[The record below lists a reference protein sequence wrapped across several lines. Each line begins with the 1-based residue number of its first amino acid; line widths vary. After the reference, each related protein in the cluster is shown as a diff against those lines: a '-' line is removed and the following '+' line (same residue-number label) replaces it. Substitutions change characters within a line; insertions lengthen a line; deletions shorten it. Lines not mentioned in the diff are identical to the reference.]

1 MIINLNKLRQSF
13 TSTVQNKIKEN
24 ILTTKTVSL
33 QETRTFTL
41 SNPSSVKSFLATRQ
55 EGIFGFEY
63 YNSLGTV
70 KNHFFT
76 ADQSH
81 INLPSTAPIILD
93 YTRNDIDCYYLTF
106 RNHSFAPFIFNY
118 QSNFWEVLTKYTRG
132 INKGGIYLQT
142 TFNPLLSD
150 KWKDDLYD
158 MYNAYL
164 DGITHPSTNQMLL
177 KWQYKIH
184 ELVKG
189 KRNPPIREFS
199 QKVEQNGYSVC
210 VRLIIKGNEIERKR
224 IKERIKLALSNLN
237 YINGFHFEEVK
248 NKPVFLENMQTRQFN
263 KKYSHQI
270 MCSSEMVGFFGGMSI
285 SETEEVKNVLMPKP
299 KIPIEQITEDVEIL
313 PSVNQKVFTE
323 SDKQTVDELTAAML
337 RVGLLKDAK
346 DMVVTEVREGTT
358 LKFVEFLRP
367 EYMYLNKI
375 KPRLPDIELE
385 MNVEGINISAGQEK
399 GTVCLSYPREN
410 RTFVDLGDIL
420 NSKEFNLYAN
430 QKTLPIILGV
440 DMNGNPMLYDL
451 VDLVHLLIAGTTG
464 SGKSEGVTSLLVTL
478 CWMLSPEE
486 LEFYLIDAK
495 KGVELGQFKHL
506 PHVKRFAPDFNK
518 AVSVLQYLV
527 KETAK
532 RYEKFEEV
540 GLRNIKQYNERFP
553 NDKMNYKVCV
563 IDEWAELI
571 MRNADVEELAVSIC
585 QLSRAAGIHLIMAT
599 QRPEKDVVR
608 GLIKDNMPAKIAFAC
623 SNDFHYRTVFGSSI
637 PPYRLIG
644 KGDGVINWAGNGI
657 NHPFVRFQGARNN
670 DEGIF
675 DEIIRKWGN
684 HEWEEAE
691 SEQQHEQDTEDQYED
706 VNEKFLLLKKVIC
719 ETGETRNR
727 QLRMAVGNQLTPNEI
742 SDYLQQLVDEGWLEK
757 NGNRFKL
764 KLTDIEREIY
774 LDSINEEE

>member
-76 ADQSH
+76 AEQSH

-118 QSNFWEVLTKYTRG
+118 QNNFWEVLTKYTRG
-132 INKGGIYLQT
+132 ADKGGIYLQT
-142 TFNPLLSD
+142 TFHPLLSD
-150 KWKDDLYD
+150 KWKDELYD

-184 ELVKG
+184 DFVKG

-210 VRLIIKGNEIERKR
+210 IRLIIQGNDLERKR

-270 MCSSEMVGFFGGMSI
+270 MCSSEMVGFFGGMSN
-285 SETEEVKNVLMPKP
+285 SETEEMKNVLMPKP
-299 KIPIEQITEDVEIL
+299 KIPIDLITEDVEIL
-313 PSVNQKVFTE
+313 PSVNPKVFTE
-323 SDKQTVDELTAAML
+323 SDKQTIDELTAAML
-337 RVGLLKDAK
+337 RSGLLKDAK

-367 EYMYLNKI
+367 EYLYLDKLKKRI
-375 KPRLPDIELE
+375 PEIQLD
-385 MNVEGINISAGQEK
+385 MNVEGMNIGSGQEK
-399 GTVCLSYPREN
+399 GTVCISYPREN

-420 NSKEFNLYAN
+420 HSKEFKL
-430 QKTLPIILGV
+430 KTNELSLPLIFGV
-440 DMNGNPMLYDL
+440 DMNGEPMLYDL

-464 SGKSEGVTSLLVTL
+464 SGKSEFVTSLLVTL
-478 CWMLSPEE
+478 GFILSPQE

-518 AVSVLQYLV
+518 AVSVLQFLV
-527 KETAK
+527 KETQK
-532 RYEKFEEV
+532 RYEKFEKV
-540 GLRNIKQYNERFP
+540 GLRNIKQYNAKYPE
-553 NDKMNYKVCV
+553 DKMNYKVCV
-563 IDEWAELI
+563 VDEWAELM
-571 MRNADVEELAVSIC
+571 MRNPDVEELAISIA
-585 QLSRAAGIHLIMAT
+585 QLSRAAGIHLVIAT
-599 QRPEKDVVR
+599 QRPEKDIVT
-608 GLIKDNMPAKIAFAC
+608 GLIKDNMPAKVAFAC
-623 SNDFHYRTVFGSSI
+623 SGQFHYRTVFGET
-637 PPYRLIG
+637 PKMTLIG

-675 DEIIRKWGN
+675 DEIVKKWGN
-684 HEWEEAE
+684 HEWDEVEEE
-691 SEQQHEQDTEDQYED
+691 QHEQETEDQYDD
-706 VNEKFLLLKKVIC
+706 VDEKFSLLKKVIC
-719 ETGETRNR
+719 ETGETRIK
-727 QLRMAVGNQLTPNEI
+727 QLREMTKLNQIKIQE
-742 SDYLQQLVDEGWLEK
+742 YFQQLVDEGWLEK
-757 NGNRFKL
+757 GNSRQSGYKL

-774 LDSINEEE
+774 LDSLTEGE